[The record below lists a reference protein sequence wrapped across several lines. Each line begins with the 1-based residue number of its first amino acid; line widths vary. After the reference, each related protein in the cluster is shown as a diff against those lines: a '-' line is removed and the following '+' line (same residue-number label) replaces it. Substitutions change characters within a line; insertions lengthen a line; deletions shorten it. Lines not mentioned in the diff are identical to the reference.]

1 MFLSRFIFFPYIRS
15 NFSSMT
21 YIIRRILVWTM
32 RSRHSRGFGVQSP
45 SIYRFIRYVVNEHY
59 PYYAYERLRKSIT
72 DIDKRTRKL
81 CLLYFRI
88 SNYCQSDCFVDFNAD
103 TDAYGKYV
111 SAGCRHTEVLR
122 IDGNCTAEEY
132 GKMLSQ
138 IPSKGFIRMSLSGNY
153 REFAEAAIRN
163 ADSDTVLVVQDIK
176 RDKHTKHLWKE
187 LIADSRTGIS
197 LDLYYC
203 GIIFFDKERFK
214 QNYIVNF

>member
-1 MFLSRFIFFPYIRS
+1 
-15 NFSSMT
+15 
-21 YIIRRILVWTM
+21 M

-45 SIYRFIRYVVNEHY
+45 SVYRFIRYVVNEHY
-59 PYYAYERLRKSIT
+59 PYYAYEHLRKSIT

-88 SNYCQSDCFVDFNAD
+88 ANYCQSDCFVDFNAD

-111 SAGCRHTEVLR
+111 SAGCRHTKVLR
-122 IDGNCTAEEY
+122 IDSNRTAEEY
-132 GKMLSQ
+132 EEMLSQ

-176 RDKHTKHLWKE
+176 RDRHAKRFWKE
-187 LIADSRTGIS
+187 LTADSRTGIT